1 MPIEVKTMEDKIK
14 DGKEVDFEKDPAILK
29 VSSRTEKDKLVIA
42 ILKTYENLGHA
53 KVKAVGGGAIKTA
66 YEAILEARAKLI
78 KYDTDLIIIP
88 NGFIATMPDGKM
100 RPGALMVV
108 EKR

>member
-1 MPIEVKTMEDKIK
+1 MMEDNKK
-14 DGKEVDFEKDPAILK
+14 DELNLENAPAVLK
-29 VSSRTEKDKLVIA
+29 VSSKTEKQSLVVA
-42 ILKTYENLGHA
+42 IIKTFEKQGHA
-53 KVKAVGGGAIKTA
+53 KVKAVGGGAIMLA
-66 YEAILEARAKLI
+66 YEAILEARVKLI
-78 KYDTDLIIIP
+78 KFDTDLIVIP

>member
-1 MPIEVKTMEDKIK
+1 MEDKIK

-29 VSSRTEKDKLVIA
+29 VSSRTEKSKLVPA
-42 ILKTYENLGHA
+42 ILKTYKNLGHA
-53 KVKAVGGGAIKTA
+53 KVKAIGGGAIKIA
-66 YEAILEARAKLI
+66 FEAILEARAELI
-78 KYDTDLIIIP
+78 RYDTDLIIIP

-100 RPGALMVV
+100 PHGALMVV